1 MERWLLIGPRG
12 SRRVAALRDALQ
24 AQGAAEARLLA
35 YETLLAEPSM
45 LETAAEGCTQ
55 VKLESPGEAPA
66 LHAALVRSGWES
78 EGAAGP
84 PPGVV
89 VHGELAWQHYWFAGF
104 ARLLEAVPSRLP
116 YLNAPRD
123 LLAMSDK
130 FDCQQRLL
138 RAGANIPALF
148 GTVESYDALRGR
160 IRESGCE
167 RVFLKSRYGSCGA
180 GVLAYARHADGRE
193 VAYGSA
199 QLEGGRVFN
208 SLRQR
213 RYSRNDE
220 IARLV
225 DALAAQ
231 GAYAEQWIPKPRTP
245 GLSGERFDARI
256 VAFDGRARQ
265 RVARSSAGALSN
277 LHLGNRRGP
286 LHDWLGDAS
295 MAAATDIVERAAR
308 AFTRS
313 RMIGFDLIVRGT
325 RCWLLEANGFGDLL
339 PGLLHE
345 GRTTYEDQAAS
356 HA

>member
-12 SRRVAALRDALQ
+12 GRRVAALRSALQ
-24 AQGAAEARLLA
+24 AQSVAEVRLLD
-35 YETLLAEPSM
+35 YETLLAQPAV
-45 LETAAEGCTQ
+45 LEAAAEGCTQ

-66 LHAALVRSGWES
+66 LHAALVRTGWDS
-78 EGAAGP
+78 AGP
-84 PPGVV
+84 SGPAPGEIA
-89 VHGELAWQHYWFAGF
+89 HGELAWQHCWFAGF
-104 ARLLEAVPSRLP
+104 ALLLESLPSRLP
-116 YLNAPRD
+116 YVNAPQE

-130 FDCQQRLL
+130 FGCQKRLVL
-138 RAGANIPALF
+138 AGANIPALL
-148 GTVESYDALRGR
+148 GTVDSYDALRER
-160 IRESGCE
+160 VRESGCD
-167 RVFLKSRYGSCGA
+167 RVFLKARYGSSGA
-180 GVLAYARHADGRE
+180 GVLAYARHPDGHE

-213 RYSRNDE
+213 RYARSEE
-220 IARLV
+220 IASLV

-231 GAYAEQWIPKPRTP
+231 GAYLEQWIPKPRTP
-245 GLSGERFDARI
+245 GQPGERFDARI
-256 VAFDGRARQ
+256 VVFECRARQ

-286 LHDWLGDAS
+286 LRDWLGEAG
-295 MAAATDIVERAAR
+295 MAAATRAVESAAF
-308 AFTRS
+308 AFSRS

-345 GRTTYEDQAAS
+345 GRSTYEDQAAA

>member
-12 SRRVAALRDALQ
+12 SRRVASLRHVLQ
-24 AQGAAEARLLA
+24 AQGVAEVRLLD
-35 YETLLAEPSM
+35 YETLIAEPAV
-45 LETAAEGCTQ
+45 LEAAVEGCTQ

-78 EGAAGP
+78 TGASGP
-84 PPGVV
+84 APSELA
-89 VHGELAWQHYWFAGF
+89 HGELAWQHFWFAGF
-104 ARLLEAVPSRLP
+104 TGLLESLPLHLP
-116 YLNAPRD
+116 YLNAPQD

-130 FDCQQRLL
+130 FGCQQRLML
-138 RAGANIPALF
+138 AGANIPALL
-148 GTVESYDALRGR
+148 GTVDSYDALRER
-160 IRESGCE
+160 VRESGCE
-167 RVFLKSRYGSCGA
+167 RVFLKARYGSSGA
-180 GVLAYARHADGRE
+180 GVLAYARHPDGRE

-208 SLRQR
+208 SLRQHR
-213 RYSRNDE
+213 HACREE
-220 IARLV
+220 IASLV

-231 GAYAEQWIPKPRTP
+231 GAYLEQWVPKPRTP
-245 GLSGERFDARI
+245 GLHGERFDARI
-256 VAFDGRARQ
+256 VVLDGRARQ

-286 LHDWLGDAS
+286 LLDWLSDAG
-295 MAAATDIVERAAR
+295 MAAATRVVESAAL
-308 AFTRS
+308 AFSRS

-345 GRTTYEDQAAS
+345 GRSTYEDQAAA